1 MGLIKWYKDLMARV
15 CSPIGSHP
23 DDDPALRYQPG
34 EKVLCIYG
42 HYEGE
47 IVTVREILPG
57 TKNIPGFIYA
67 CEASDGERL
76 TLGPLD
82 VIEAEDDSRYDSYTK
97 EVEDRIMLECRA
109 YRNTTGKV
117 IKKIEVCN
125 LDWGKGKVRLV
136 VEEDKDE

>member
-1 MGLIKWYKDLMARV
+1 MGLIKWYKDLMAGV

-67 CEASDGERL
+67 CEASDGEKL

-82 VIEAEDDSRYDSYTK
+82 VM
-97 EVEDRIMLECRA
+97 EVEDDYEPYGDDWVKEMMRFDKTSLISMLREEL
-109 YRNTTGKV
+109 
-117 IKKIEVCN
+117 KIT
-125 LDWGKGKVRLV
+125 KGGG
-136 VEEDKDE
+136 